1 MADDFPSLSDI
12 QTINDQNLADL
23 NVSDLL
29 QDSPLLQALYA
40 QEASNGDQHKYV
52 KESGA
57 PVVGFRAANAGR
69 EWDSSNDTAVTI
81 NLKIMDA
88 TFGVDQAL
96 ADTYKK
102 GKEAYIAREAQRAL
116 RAAFSGVETQ
126 LIDGATDGDSGGFVG
141 IREAATL
148 EFGDAMVHNAGGTTA
163 TTGSSVYF
171 LRTGLDDV
179 SVVSGHD
186 ANLRIG
192 ETFQQAIEEG
202 TGQTKFP
209 AYVTPITGWLGLQ
222 VGSIYSMGRIVN
234 CTEDSGKGLTDDLIY
249 EMLSKFPASRMP
261 NLIVMGRRSRK
272 QLRQSR
278 TATNQTGAPAPMP
291 TEVDG
296 VNIISTDAIGAVE
309 AILS

>member
-29 QDSPLLQALYA
+29 QDSPLLEALYA

-102 GKEAYIAREAQRAL
+102 GKEAYIAREARRAL
-116 RAAFSGVETQ
+116 RAAYSGVETQ

-148 EFGDAMVHNAGGTTA
+148 EFGDAMVHDATGTTA

-186 ANLRIG
+186 ADLRIG

-234 CTEDSGKGLTDDLIY
+234 LTEDSGKGLTDDLIY

-296 VNIISTDAIGAVE
+296 VKIISTDAIGAVE